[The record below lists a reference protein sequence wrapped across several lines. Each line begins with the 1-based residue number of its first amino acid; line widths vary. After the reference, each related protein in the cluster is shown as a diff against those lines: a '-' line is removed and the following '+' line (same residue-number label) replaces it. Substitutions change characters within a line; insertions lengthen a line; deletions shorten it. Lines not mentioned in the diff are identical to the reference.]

1 MHDDEGQIRAL
12 LGPDPF
18 RWAVDRI
25 GGRALLGRT
34 IDDVRY
40 HDLITVSDEQVHA
53 WVDDHG
59 FDERTVSD
67 GRLAEDL
74 LCITRADGPDGR
86 TGWAVSYV
94 ERGRAEQLAWF
105 PTRTAARH
113 DVVDRLLERARVLL
127 NHRYRLAHP
136 DEDLPPPSEM

>member
-1 MHDDEGQIRAL
+1 MHDEEGQIRAL

-18 RWAVDRI
+18 RWAVERI
-25 GGRALLGRT
+25 GGRTLGRT

-40 HDLITVSDEQVHA
+40 RDLVTASDEQVHD

-59 FDERTVSD
+59 FDPRTVSD

-74 LCITRADGPDGR
+74 LCITPGEGPEGDP
-86 TGWAVSYV
+86 GWAVSYV
-94 ERGRAEQLAWF
+94 ERGRAERLAWF
-105 PTRTAARH
+105 PTHHEARH
-113 DVVDRLLERARVLL
+113 DVVDRLLERARILL